1 VPLEIDTVA
10 AAPHVRAMVG
20 PFLILVALAA
30 ADPPAQAPRPRLV
43 CRGSS
48 ASLGSHIRTPRR
60 CLTEEQWRQE
70 DEEHARLPLSMQV
83 TEGQNDGHA
92 ASAPH

>member
-1 VPLEIDTVA
+1 MRAGSITVA
-10 AAPHVRAMVG
+10 V
-20 PFLILVALAA
+20 VATGLSMATAFA
-30 ADPPAQAPRPRLV
+30 ADPPAQTPRPRLI

-48 ASLGSHIRTPRR
+48 ASLGSHIRTPRH

-70 DEEHARLPLSMQV
+70 DEDRARVPLSMQV